1 MTAMGYLGL
10 THPHLP
16 FVLKGPLGG
25 KEGEGEDAASGMGEQ
40 RTRGAEYRAS
50 VVREWEPYR
59 KLGR

>member
-1 MTAMGYLGL
+1 MTAMGNLGL

-50 VVREWEPYR
+50 VVRE
-59 KLGR
+59 